1 VVVVGEKGYAQDN
14 SGRILAIDLNTS
26 LRKTEIGGNG
36 QNQHGITYD
45 NGVFAETGKNA
56 VNATDG
62 KVIWQ
67 SVPVG
72 DPNKNYV
79 TQGPPTVWKL
89 YNNNND
95 NNYLL
100 EIIKN

>member
-1 VVVVGEKGYAQDN
+1 MLVVGDKGYAQDN
-14 SGRILAIDLNTS
+14 RRILAIDLNTG
-26 LRKTEIGGNG
+26 LNLWKTEIGGNG

-45 NGVFAETGKNA
+45 NGVIFTGTDKNSTVIA

-72 DPNKNYV
+72 DPNKNCV
-79 TQGPPTVWKL
+79 TQGPPTVWK
-89 YNNNND
+89 D
-95 NNYLL
+95 VVI
-100 EIIKN
+100 E